1 MKLKRKKKAID
12 KTLPLVAAG
21 AGAVVLGA
29 IALLLGSRR
38 RRQKTKGVVQEATA
52 PVRHAG
58 REYDDV
64 TLARKVE
71 SEILRDPD
79 APKGAIAVSAQHG
92 VVELRGV
99 VGGAEELEALGK
111 AAAKVTGV
119 QGVTNLLHTP
129 GSEPKQARGRERWD
143 GRSRGPLRSA
153 AAGPRCPGPRPARV
167 SAVRSRPLPGGPST
181 PACRPPCRTR

>member
-1 MKLKRKKKAID
+1 MKLKRNKKAID
-12 KTLPLVAAG
+12 KALPLVAAG

-38 RRQKTKGVVQEATA
+38 RRQKAKGVVQEATS

-71 SEILRDPD
+71 SEILRDAD
-79 APKGAIAVSAQHG
+79 APKGAVAVSAQHG

-99 VGGAEELEALGK
+99 VGDAEELEALGK

-119 QGVTNLLHTP
+119 QGVNNLLHTP
-129 GSEPKQARGRERWD
+129 GSEPKHSPVSDPADVRER
-143 GRSRGPLRSA
+143 A
-153 AAGPRCPGPRPARV
+153 EQN
-167 SAVRSRPLPGGPST
+167 
-181 PACRPPCRTR
+181 